1 MSRFFFHVDDA
12 VDLILQ
18 CSKNRTLTA
27 GRILSIPMK
36 GVLIRRILEVWSQ
49 SEGFQWST
57 STKRIGDRNLEYLI
71 GLSELASTQEV
82 ILDSKKYFLME
93 GQGQLVKSP
102 LLQEY
107 SSVTATQMTNEEIL
121 HLVQNP
127 PEEA

>member
-1 MSRFFFHVDDA
+1 
-12 VDLILQ
+12 
-18 CSKNRTLTA
+18 
-27 GRILSIPMK
+27 
-36 GVLIRRILEVWSQ
+36 
-49 SEGFQWST
+49 
-57 STKRIGDRNLEYLI
+57 LI

-93 GQGQLVKSP
+93 GQGQLVKTP